1 MAKTVIQASKVGKF
15 YNLSH
20 TDRYYDLRD
29 LIMDSPKK
37 IWDRIKNRKKKR
49 KDDFWALK
57 DVSFSVLQGEVL
69 GVIGRNG
76 AGKSTLLKILARI
89 VPPTTGKITID
100 GRVASILEVG
110 TGFNSEL
117 TGRENVYLSG
127 SILGMKRSEIDRK
140 FKKIVEFSEIDRF
153 IDMPVKRYSSG
164 MYVRLAF
171 AIVVHLDPEI
181 LIIDEVLAVGD
192 LAFQRKSLKKM
203 RSIAKDEGRTV
214 LFVSHNMTAVDSLC
228 DRAILLEEGRL
239 VAVGKTRDVIGKY
252 MSDYVPDENESTVGK
267 LTNRI
272 GNGKIRIENFWLENA
287 LGQRISQVK
296 TGDKCR
302 FVFKYLAPSGESQK
316 DIDVGFGVT
325 SPMEQSLFIH
335 YMDYTKQE
343 LTKCPPR
350 GKFVFECP
358 KLPLAKGQYKMS
370 VRVTVEREEAD
381 FVVGAINFNVED
393 GDFYHTGETVMQKH
407 SPMYVDGSWQLEK

>member
-1 MAKTVIQASKVGKF
+1 MAKTVIQATGVGKF
-15 YNLSH
+15 YNLNHAS
-20 TDRYYDLRD
+20 RYYDLRD

-37 IWDRIKNRKKKR
+37 IWEKIKSGNREE
-49 KDDFWALK
+49 KDSFWALK
-57 DVSFSVLQGEVL
+57 NVSFSVRKGEVL

-89 VPPTTGKITID
+89 VPPTTGQITID

-110 TGFNSEL
+110 TGFHSEL

-127 SILGMKRSEIDRK
+127 SILGMKRAEIDKK

-171 AIVVHLDPEI
+171 SIVVHLDPEI

-192 LAFQRKSLKKM
+192 LSFQRKSLKKM
-203 RSIAKDEGRTV
+203 QSIAKNEGRTV

-228 DRAILLEEGRL
+228 DRAILLEEGKL
-239 VAVGKTRDVIGKY
+239 VAEGKTREVISKY
-252 MSDYVPDENESTVGK
+252 MSDYVPDKNESAIGK

-272 GNGKIRIENFWLENA
+272 GNGRIRIDNFWMENA
-287 LGQRISQVK
+287 MGQRVSQVK

-302 FVFKYLAPSGESQK
+302 FVFKFIAPDGDAQK
-316 DIDVGFGVT
+316 DVNVGFGVT

-335 YMDYTKQE
+335 YMEYTKQE
-343 LTKCPPR
+343 LSKCPHK
-350 GKFVFECP
+350 GKFIFECP

-370 VRVTVEREEAD
+370 VRVIVGGEEAD
-381 FVVGAINFNVED
+381 FIVGAINFNVED
-393 GDFYHTGETVMQKH
+393 GDFYRTGEMVIQRH

>member
-1 MAKTVIQASKVGKF
+1 MAKTVIKATNVGKF
-15 YNLSH
+15 YNLDH
-20 TDRYYDLRD
+20 ANRYYDLRD

-37 IWDRIKNRKKKR
+37 IWERIKNGKKGT
-49 KDDFWALK
+49 KDSFWALK
-57 DVSFSVLQGEVL
+57 DVSFSVKKGEVL

-89 VPPTTGKITID
+89 VPPTTGQVTID

-110 TGFNSEL
+110 TGFHSEL

-127 SILGMKRSEIDRK
+127 SILGMKRTEIDKK

-171 AIVVHLDPEI
+171 SIVVHLDPEI

-192 LAFQRKSLKKM
+192 LSFQRKSLKKM
-203 RSIAKDEGRTV
+203 QSIAKNEGRTV

-228 DRAILLEEGRL
+228 DRAILLEEGKL
-239 VAVGKTRDVIGKY
+239 MAQGKTRDVISKY
-252 MSDYVPDENESTVGK
+252 MSDYVPDKNESLIGK
-267 LTNRI
+267 LNNRI
-272 GNGKIRIENFWLENA
+272 GNGKIRIDNFWMENA
-287 LGQRISQVK
+287 MGQRVSQVK

-302 FVFKYLAPSGESQK
+302 FVFKYIAPSGESQRNVN
-316 DIDVGFGVT
+316 VGFGVT

-335 YMDYTKQE
+335 YMEYTKQE
-343 LTKCPPR
+343 LDKCPHK

-370 VRVTVEREEAD
+370 VRVIVEGDEAD
-381 FVVGAINFNVED
+381 FIVGAINFNVDD
-393 GDFYHTGETVMQKH
+393 GDFYHTGETVVQRH
-407 SPMYVDGSWQLEK
+407 SPMYVDGNWQLEK